1 MRARDRSLE
10 SRRAGVPRRLRL
22 DALLVARGLAPSR
35 ERARSLVLA
44 GAVIVGGTPGDVAT
58 GQPARKPGAQLALDC
73 VLWLRQPDHP
83 YASRGGIKLAA
94 ALEALGVDPAGRTA
108 LDVGAST
115 GGFTDCL
122 LRCDARHVSAVDV
135 GYGQLAWS
143 LRQDPRVTVLERRNV
158 RYLSADALPH
168 RPDLVVIDVSFISLR
183 IVLEAV
189 RRLCRPGADVLA
201 LVKPQF
207 EVGKGEVGKGG
218 VVRDAARR
226 RAATAAVAAAAV
238 ALGYTVRGEA
248 ESPIA
253 GPKGNVETFLHLEA
267 PQGEV
272 SQGGARQGEV
282 PQGRAPQ
289 SGAPVDEAPPSGAR
303 GGGARRIRA
312 PHGSDG

>member
-1 MRARDRSLE
+1 VGPARRAR
-10 SRRAGVPRRLRL
+10 L
-22 DALLVARGLAPSR
+22 DTLLVARGLAPSR
-35 ERARSLVLA
+35 ERARALVLA

-58 GQPARKPGAQLALDC
+58 GQPARKPGVQLPLDC

-83 YASRGGIKLAA
+83 YVSRGGIKLAG
-94 ALEALGVDPAGRTA
+94 ALEALGVDPAGRIA

-122 LRCDARHVSAVDV
+122 LRRGARHVIAVDV

-158 RYLSADALPH
+158 RHLPADTLPH

-238 ALGYTVRGEA
+238 ALGYTARGEA
-248 ESPIA
+248 QSPIA
-253 GPKGNVETFLHLEA
+253 GPKGNVETFLHLGA
-267 PQGEV
+267 PQG
-272 SQGGARQGEV
+272 
-282 PQGRAPQ
+282 
-289 SGAPVDEAPPSGAR
+289 EAPPSGPPASEVQASGPLCGR
-303 GGGARRIRA
+303 ARRGRA
-312 PHGSDG
+312 